1 MKTQKYFSTQQMV
14 LMAVLIAMNII
25 LSRFFSLAVWN
36 MKIGFAFVPVVLAA
50 IYLGKWQ
57 AAIVAGIGDLLGAIM
72 FPIAAYFPGFTLTA
86 FFVGFV
92 YGHFL
97 HKQRNM
103 KQILIAIFIT
113 EVVGSLLLNTLWIS
127 ILFGSPFVPIMMTRV
142 LQVLVMG
149 IVEYLVIQSMV
160 KVFAK
165 A

>member
-1 MKTQKYFSTQQMV
+1 MKTQRHFSTQQMV

-25 LSRFFSLAVWN
+25 LSRFLSLAVWN

-57 AAIVAGIGDLLGAIM
+57 AALVAGIGDFLGAIM

-86 FFVGFV
+86 LFVGFT
-92 YGHFL
+92 YGYFL
-97 HKQRNM
+97 NKQCNM
-103 KQILIAIFIT
+103 KQILIAVCIT

-127 ILFGSPFVPIMMTRV
+127 VLFGSPFVPILMTRV

-149 IVEYLVIQSMV
+149 IVEVILIQSMAKVFV
-160 KVFAK
+160 KV
-165 A
+165 